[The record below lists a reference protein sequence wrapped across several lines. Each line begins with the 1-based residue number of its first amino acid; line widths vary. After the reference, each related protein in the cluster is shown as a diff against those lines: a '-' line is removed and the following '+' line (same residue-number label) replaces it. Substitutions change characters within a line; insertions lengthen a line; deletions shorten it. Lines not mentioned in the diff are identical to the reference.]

1 MATKPWQSRSHRLFA
16 GAGILVIFAGLFA
29 YSEAIN
35 RYEIDAKVVTRSV
48 TPTKIG
54 FGPSFSI
61 TIAPHADL
69 PETRLT
75 LTGGWI
81 PAGEAAL
88 RQRWEAIRPGCRYR
102 LSILRHRAKH
112 GQWHSYNL
120 TDESLLSCEQASP
133 LPYARPKIARVC
145 RQAGAAT

>member
-1 MATKPWQSRSHRLFA
+1 MAAKLWQSRSHRLSA
-16 GAGILVIFAGLFA
+16 GAGVLAIFAGLFA

-35 RYEIDAKVVTRSV
+35 RYEIDAQVVTRGAM
-48 TPTKIG
+48 PAKFG
-54 FGPSFSI
+54 FGPSFWI

-81 PAGEAAL
+81 PAGEATL
-88 RQRWEAIRPGCRYR
+88 RQRWEAIRPGCRFK
-102 LSILRHRAKH
+102 LSILRHRAKY

-120 TDESLLSCEQASP
+120 TGETP
-133 LPYARPKIARVC
+133 LPCETTSRNNTP
-145 RQAGAAT
+145 GA